1 MAAGLPRLKQATE
14 RFAVAK
20 FSLRCVRA
28 PLVDFV
34 QEFDIG

>member
-1 MAAGLPRLKQATE
+1 V

-20 FSLRCVRA
+20 FSLRSVRA

-34 QEFDIG
+34 QELGTG

>member
-1 MAAGLPRLKQATE
+1 LPRLKQATV

-20 FSLRCVRA
+20 FSLRSVRA

-34 QEFDIG
+34 QESDTG